1 MKTLQRCALVALGL
15 TLPSVVSAQ
24 EVAPFFQQAPAVLV
38 DTYEGVDA
46 PVFNDYFEMLTQRY
60 EGSDGWPWSIFT
72 RSATKAIRVTA
83 LPAGLES
90 MLEVLAA
97 RQASFQDFEESQVE
111 LWNSAWETRHVSVYN
126 AAPGLSVVPDGFTGE
141 DMQALPF
148 TRVIVYELEW
158 DQVPAFRAALRERS
172 ALDRAAGLGNAF
184 VLTVWNGGIGTVG
197 QTVVLRVSAESRTAD
212 ADANFQARRAARQDY
227 QAEWSRLTG
236 IMNDAA
242 ASEAGALFH
251 PRWLVRQK
259 PMWGLGP
266 RAQPP
271 PPAVRVTVRH
281 S

>member
-197 QTVVLRVSAESRTAD
+197 QTVVLRVSAESQMAD
-212 ADANFQARRAARQDY
+212 VGPNAEARRAAREDY
-227 QAEWSRLTG
+227 RAEWNRLSG
-236 IMNDAA
+236 IMRDAA
-242 ASEAGALFH
+242 RNIEVFTERLRPELSFTPG
-251 PRWLVRQK
+251 
-259 PMWGLGP
+259 G
-266 RAQPP
+266 
-271 PPAVRVTVRH
+271 
-281 S
+281 